1 VFCVCAQALRI
12 AESALERFEVE
23 MALASQQSRHAA
35 LPQKLLHY
43 DAAAAAAAEVSRR
56 RVGGRTVLEWLGQS
70 LSTCEPAVFS
80 LEPAHID

>member
-1 VFCVCAQALRI
+1 MCAQALRI
-12 AESALERFEVE
+12 AESALERFDEE

-43 DAAAAAAAEVSRR
+43 DAAAAAAGEASCR

-70 LSTCEPAVFS
+70 LGTCETAVFI
-80 LEPAHID
+80 LEPAHTD